1 MTLTQ
6 TDTANK
12 NIGVNVC
19 QQRFAPSLNLSI
31 YCMLKA
37 KENERV
43 DNMKLIKKLAFLMLI
58 SWLIGLHYN
67 GGIL

>member
-1 MTLTQ
+1 
-6 TDTANK
+6 
-12 NIGVNVC
+12 
-19 QQRFAPSLNLSI
+19 
-31 YCMLKA
+31 MLKA
-37 KENERV
+37 KENERI

>member
-1 MTLTQ
+1 MTVTQ
-6 TDTANK
+6 ADTVIMNSC
-12 NIGVNVC
+12 VNVC
-19 QQRFAPSLNLSI
+19 QGRFAPSLNLSV

-58 SWLIGLHYN
+58 SWLIGLHYS